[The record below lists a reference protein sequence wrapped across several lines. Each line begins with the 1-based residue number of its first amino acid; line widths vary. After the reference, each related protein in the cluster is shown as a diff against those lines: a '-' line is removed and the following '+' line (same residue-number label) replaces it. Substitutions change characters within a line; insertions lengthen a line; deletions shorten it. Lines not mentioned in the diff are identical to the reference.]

1 MTQITKETDQKRKK
15 VKYYIKESFLTALL
29 AHDFF
34 FLFCDREP
42 PGSMAVPVTA
52 LFPDLFS
59 YYLRAVLVIF
69 ILRA

>member
-34 FLFCDREP
+34 FFFFVI
-42 PGSMAVPVTA
+42 GSPQAQW
-52 LFPDLFS
+52 LCLSLLCFQICFP
-59 YYLRAVLVIF
+59 I
-69 ILRA
+69 I